1 MTRFRVPATSAN
13 LGPGFD
19 CLGLALSIYDEFE
32 IKPADTLALEGV
44 EPRFRS
50 PDNLLVRAYAEGMRA
65 IGLEGS
71 LHASFDCAIP
81 VSRGLG
87 SSAALITAGIAAAGF
102 LHGSALHREQ
112 IFALASKMEGHPD
125 NAAPCVYGG
134 LTACLKH
141 SDGTYRMEQLPFSSA
156 IHLTVLIPSVEV
168 STEAARKIL
177 PDSYPR
183 AVAAGNAAH
192 ALLMAR
198 ALETGN
204 FSLLKDAADDQL
216 HEPYR
221 SQLIPGFGKI
231 REIASADTDGVLV
244 ISGSGS
250 TCLLMSSRPLSASA
264 AAGIQEIEGGWR
276 IQEAQAAPL
285 GAAYLEEGVWHPI
298 I

>member
-32 IKPADTLALEGV
+32 ITPAETLSLDGV
-44 EPRFRS
+44 EPRFQS
-50 PDNLLVRAYAEGMRA
+50 PDNLLVRAYEEGMRA
-65 IGLEGS
+65 AGASGS
-71 LHASFDCAIP
+71 LHAAFDCSIP

-87 SSAALITAGIAAAGF
+87 SSAALITAGIAAASV
-102 LHGSALHREQ
+102 LHGNALSRDR
-112 IFALASKMEGHPD
+112 IFALASRMEGHPD

-134 LTACLKH
+134 LTACLKR
-141 SDGTYRMEQLPFSSA
+141 SDGSYRMEQLPFSSR

-183 AVAAGNAAH
+183 AAAAGNAAH

-198 ALETGN
+198 ALETGD
-204 FSLLKDAADDQL
+204 FALLKDAADDQL

-221 SQLIPGFGKI
+221 SQLIPGFHMI
-231 REIASADTDGVLV
+231 RRIAAADTGGVLV

-250 TCLLMSSRPLSASA
+250 TCLLLSPGPLSERA
-264 AAGIQEIEGGWR
+264 AAEIQGVEGGWR
-276 IQEAQAAPL
+276 IQETQAAPL